1 MADNFSV
8 TPGSGVDI
16 RAVEKSA
23 KKAQTITVD
32 IGGAGAEK
40 LLTAG
45 QQLAADSIPVTLTEL
60 EQDLIGELDETAP
73 ATDTASSGL
82 NGRLQR
88 IAQNLTSYLGANSG
102 AAVVTDVAGT
112 IQQYLRGVISFF
124 ANWNESN
131 RVKVNVQDVSGLM
144 IENAVAVTVKRTALG
159 FATSG
164 DNTLLSGVAGKKIRV
179 LSMMLIS
186 GGTVNLYFTSNAAGT
201 VIFGGSTNKI
211 ALAANTG
218 FVLPYNPHG
227 WMEVT
232 TDGHALVANL
242 SAAIAVSGGMTYIEA
257 E

>member
-16 RAVEKSA
+16 RAVEKSL
-23 KKAQTITVD
+23 KKTQAIVVD
-32 IGGAGAEK
+32 VGGAGAEK

-45 QQLAADSIPVTLTEL
+45 RQADADSVPAALSTEDVAIL
-60 EQDLIGELDETAP
+60 GATNETAP
-73 ATDTASSGL
+73 ASDTATSGL

-112 IQQYLRGVISFF
+112 IQQYLRGVIAFF

-131 RVKVNVQDVSGLM
+131 RLKVNAQDVSGLM
-144 IENAVAVTVKRTALG
+144 IENAVAVTVKRAALG

-164 DNTLLSGVAGKKIRV
+164 DNTLVSGVANKKIRV

-186 GGTVNLYFTSNAAGT
+186 AGTVNLYFRSNAAGT
-201 VIFGGSTNKI
+201 VIFGGSANKI
-211 ALAANTG
+211 NLVANTG